1 MRRIIELS
9 HVLVGAT
16 IPSGREQGK
25 RREIAGQRAIAVE
38 IPVLLAARPYFGFA
52 GHVK

>member
-1 MRRIIELS
+1 MRRIIES
-9 HVLVGAT
+9 SRVLVGAT
-16 IPSGREQGK
+16 IPKGREQGK
-25 RREIAGQRAIAVE
+25 DEKPPDDRRKRFE